1 MVRSLDL
8 KTVQLVPHL
17 LWMEERCDQV
27 AQCRDK
33 SDEVTCRR
41 LMLESSYE
49 KTIPPITTISATNF
63 TVVPVPVKVS
73 ILLMKII
80 KMEEVEHK
88 IDLQFQIT
96 LQWNENRATFLN
108 LKTETS
114 LNALKENDIQQLWLP
129 DVVYDNTDQKEST
142 KLGDWKTSITIT
154 RKGNLTR
161 AGSEEVD
168 ETEIFQGADNELTM
182 QQTYTHNFQCE
193 YMLHRYPFDTQAS
206 SNATYFIVF
215 RCVQLR

>member
-1 MVRSLDL
+1 MQLLVL
-8 KTVQLVPHL
+8 KEGYI
-17 LWMEERCDQV
+17 M
-27 AQCRDK
+27 
-33 SDEVTCRR
+33 
-41 LMLESSYE
+41 M
-49 KTIPPITTISATNF
+49 IPPITALSSTDD

-96 LQWNENRATFLN
+96 LQWKENRATFLN

-129 DVVYDNTDQKEST
+129 DVVYDNTYQKEST

-154 RKGNLTR
+154 REGNLTR
-161 AGSEEVD
+161 AGEEEVD
-168 ETEIFQGADNELTM
+168 EAEIFQGADNGLTM

-193 YMLHRYPFDTQAS
+193 YMLHRYPFDTQVS
-206 SNATYFIVF
+206 
-215 RCVQLR
+215 